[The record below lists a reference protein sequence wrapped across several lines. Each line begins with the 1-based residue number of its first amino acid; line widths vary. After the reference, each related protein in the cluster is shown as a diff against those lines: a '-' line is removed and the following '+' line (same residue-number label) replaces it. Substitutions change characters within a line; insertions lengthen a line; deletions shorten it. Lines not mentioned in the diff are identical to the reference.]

1 MTDRRINKAGLQLI
15 KDSEGLQLTAYKCP
29 AGVWT
34 IGYGHTGPDVRPGLT
49 ITPREAT
56 ELLQADLLK
65 FERAVSALVTITI
78 NDNQFS
84 ALVSFAYNVGEGAL
98 ARSTLLRH
106 LNAGRIAM
114 AAQEFL
120 RWTKAGGVELP
131 GLVRRRRAERDLF
144 STPPP
149 TRMTAFRST

>member
-1 MTDRRINKAGLQLI
+1 MKHRQINAAGLELI
-15 KDSEGLQLTAYKCP
+15 KRFEGLRLSAYKCP

-34 IGYGHTGPDVRPGLT
+34 IGYGSTGPHVRPGMT

-65 FERAVSALVTITI
+65 FERAVAALVTVTI
-78 NDNQFS
+78 NENQFS
-84 ALVSFAYNVGEGAL
+84 ALVSFAFNVGEGAL
-98 ARSTLLRH
+98 ARSTLLKH

-131 GLVRRRRAERDLF
+131 GLVRRRQAERDLF

-149 TRMTAFRST
+149 ARMTGFRST